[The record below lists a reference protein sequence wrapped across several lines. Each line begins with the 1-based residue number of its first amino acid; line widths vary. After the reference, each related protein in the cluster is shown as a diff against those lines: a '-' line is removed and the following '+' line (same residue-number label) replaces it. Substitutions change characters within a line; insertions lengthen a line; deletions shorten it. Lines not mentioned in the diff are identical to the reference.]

1 MISHEEQVVLMQNVM
16 TVFKSVV
23 PIRTGNLKHNAVKL
37 EDKGNGVW
45 EITIDQSIAPYMP
58 YTNEPW
64 VSPKWNGKKNPNEH
78 WFDDAAGLIALLIA
92 QELNGTLSKE

>member
-1 MISHEEQVVLMQNVM
+1 MISHEEQVVLMQKIM

-23 PIRTGNLKHNAVKL
+23 PIRTGNLKENAVKL
-37 EDKGNGVW
+37 VDKGNGVW

-64 VSPKWNGKKNPNEH
+64 VSPKWKSKKNPNEH